1 MLQRFSR
8 ALVSC
13 YNKTMMDRAEFER
26 AVAEALRGLPADL
39 RRQIANVA
47 IVVEEIA
54 DDDTLDAAEV
64 DDPMELLGF
73 YHGIPLT
80 ERTAS
85 YGLVLPDKI
94 SLYRQPIL
102 AECVDDGQVR
112 AAIYHTLYHE
122 IGHYFGLSDDRL
134 EELGAY

>member
-1 MLQRFSR
+1 
-8 ALVSC
+8 
-13 YNKTMMDRAEFER
+13 MDQAEFER
-26 AVAEALRGLPADL
+26 AVAEALKAMPVAL

-47 IVVEEIA
+47 IVVQEVA
-54 DDDTLDAAEV
+54 DDDTLDAAGV

-73 YHGIPLT
+73 YHGIPLP
-80 ERTAS
+80 ERTSS

-102 AECVDDGQVR
+102 AECADAAEVR
-112 AAIYHTLYHE
+112 AAIHHTLYHE